1 MFRWDSLEQPPFV
14 RNHRSDDDC
23 NDDVD
28 GDDSVDG
35 MVIFVVLVMIHS
47 EWDNDRG
54 MNTRKE
60 HGSVVNVPLRWIPSL
75 TWIDRNNAGMVVAG
89 DRCSCEPDS
98 HCYRHLWMM

>member
-35 MVIFVVLVMIHS
+35 MVIFVVLAMIH
-47 EWDNDRG
+47 
-54 MNTRKE
+54 
-60 HGSVVNVPLRWIPSL
+60 L
-75 TWIDRNNAGMVVAG
+75 
-89 DRCSCEPDS
+89 
-98 HCYRHLWMM
+98 